1 LFFKIIDIRKIE
13 FILLKLRVN
22 KRKSIPKL
30 LEVTELPLEQ
40 VNKVVDNSSCSSTLL
55 YHFVWQAKYRR
66 EIPTEIID
74 RTLIEVCL
82 EIEKQY
88 ELQFLEIG
96 AARNHVNFLLQSEP
110 TLSPA
115 KIVELLKAITTR
127 EIFQKYPEVKEQ
139 LWGAE
144 LWNDG
149 YYVSTAS
156 KNTFESVISKYIRD
170 QGLEKEYKSLY
181 KEIRIKPFDILDA

>member
-156 KNTFESVISKYIRD
+156 KHTFESVISKYIRD